1 MNPIDV
7 TGLPRSLEVAKAAS
21 VQGRQGELQVQSQS
35 RVFVREMDER
45 SQAVNET
52 PETGGRKIQSDSGSQ
67 ERSSWQEGSGKGKGN
82 EKGQE
87 QAAKTDHPAK
97 GKILD
102 IRGA

>member
-7 TGLPRSLEVAKAAS
+7 TGLPRSLEVARAAS
-21 VQGRQGELQVQSQS
+21 VQGRQGEIQVQSQS
-35 RVFVREMDER
+35 RVFVREMDDR

-52 PETGGRKIQSDSGSQ
+52 PETGGRRIQSDSGGQDSAPWQ
-67 ERSSWQEGSGKGKGN
+67 QSSSKGKGKG
-82 EKGQE
+82 KSQE
-87 QAAKTDHPAK
+87 QAAKTEHPDK